1 MAVNAIAM
9 AAAVL
14 ALPAQAQTYTVLYNF
29 IGRGGDGGGPSGR
42 LIRDSAGNLY
52 GTTIGGGA
60 FGFGTVF
67 KLDAHGTETVLYSF
81 AGTASGDGDSPYSG
95 LTLDHLGNFY
105 GTTFK
110 GGPDDLGTV
119 YKIDTTTY
127 QETVM
132 HSFAVTDGA
141 NPATGVVQDK
151 AGNLYGTTYKGGFY
165 GYGAVY
171 KLAPDGTVTVL
182 YSFPT
187 AEIPFYPSG
196 LVRDTQGNLYGT
208 TQYGDGTQDSGT
220 VFKVDVSGA
229 ETTLYSFTALDGEHP
244 IATLIRDDIGNL
256 YGTTN
261 LGGSFARG
269 TVFKLD
275 TAGTE
280 TVLYNFTGKRDGG
293 YPYAGVIRDAAG
305 NLYGTTTQGSL
316 NFGTVFKLSLAGRA
330 TVLHSFTGT
339 DGNTPSASLIEDG
352 GGNLYGVAEGGG
364 VFDAGVIFE
373 ITP

>member
-1 MAVNAIAM
+1 MGPIAIAL
-9 AAAVL
+9 AAVVL

-29 IGRGGDGGGPSGR
+29 AGTGGDGGGPIGR
-42 LIRDSAGNLY
+42 LIQDSAGNLY
-52 GTTIGGGA
+52 GTTTGGGA

-67 KLDAHGTETVLYSF
+67 KLDAHGAETVLYSF

-110 GGPDDLGTV
+110 GGVDDLGTV

-127 QETVM
+127 QETIV
-132 HSFAVTDGA
+132 HSFAATEGA

-171 KLAPDGTVTVL
+171 KLAADGTVTVL

-196 LVRDTQGNLYGT
+196 LVRDAQGNLYGT

-244 IATLIRDDIGNL
+244 VATLIRDVFGNL
-256 YGTTN
+256 YGTTY

-275 TAGTE
+275 AAGTE

-305 NLYGTTTQGSL
+305 NLYGTTTQGAL
-316 NFGTVFKLSLAGRA
+316 NFGTVFKISPAGRA
-330 TVLHSFTGT
+330 TVLHSFTGA
-339 DGNTPSASLIEDG
+339 DGNTPFTTLIQDAGGSLYGAAAG
-352 GGNLYGVAEGGG
+352 GGT
-364 VFDAGVIFE
+364 FDVGVIFK